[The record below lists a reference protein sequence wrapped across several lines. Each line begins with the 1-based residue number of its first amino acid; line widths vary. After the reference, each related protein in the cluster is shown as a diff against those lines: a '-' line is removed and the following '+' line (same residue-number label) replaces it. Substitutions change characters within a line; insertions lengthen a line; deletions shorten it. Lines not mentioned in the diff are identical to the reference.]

1 MLCDALKPPGP
12 GLLMMLSID
21 HSLDFFL
28 GYFSFFLFEAR
39 EERSERAEPEE
50 EVEMRLDSRREAD
63 RERRKKMLPQNKK
76 ITVRQFRL
84 TSFSGT

>member
-21 HSLDFFL
+21 HSLGFFWVL
-28 GYFSFFLFEAR
+28 FFFLFEAR
-39 EERSERAEPEE
+39 EERSEGAEPEE
-50 EVEMRLDSRREAD
+50 EVEMRLDSRGEAD
-63 RERRKKMLPQNKK
+63 RETRKKMLPQNKK